1 MLGKKSLV
9 RPPAPL
15 LTERLKQ
22 LRFEHSK
29 KLLNKLEKIDPSTV
43 QVFSNKKIF
52 TIDQVYNRR
61 NDRLIVDLGSPTTSV
76 NKTKHPASVMVLGM
90 VASDGNKCLPIFI
103 PSGEK
108 VNTESYIGILASKF
122 LPMLKRMFPGGN
134 YVLQ

>member
-76 NKTKHPASVMVLGM
+76 NKTKHPASVMVLVM
-90 VASDGNKCLPIFI
+90 VASDVQQMPANIH
-103 PSGEK
+103 PSWRKG
-108 VNTESYIGILASKF
+108 
-122 LPMLKRMFPGGN
+122 
-134 YVLQ
+134 QC